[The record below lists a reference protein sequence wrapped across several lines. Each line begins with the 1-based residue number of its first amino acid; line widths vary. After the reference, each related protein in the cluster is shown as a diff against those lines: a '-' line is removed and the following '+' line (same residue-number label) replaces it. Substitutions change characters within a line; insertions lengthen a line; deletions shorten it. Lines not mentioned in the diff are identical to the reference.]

1 MRFPMPEEQ
10 ASPELSVAEPEGS
23 PRRRAYR
30 AADHAR
36 RHARRGSPFRIDA
49 QFLGHT
55 DVATTRRIYARFS
68 PSYLKKGADALEL

>member
-10 ASPELSVAEPEGS
+10 ASPELSVAEPDGS

-30 AADHAR
+30 AAD
-36 RHARRGSPFRIDA
+36 HARRGSPFRIDA

-68 PSYLKKGADALEL
+68 LSYLKKGADTLEL